1 MNTRKISFI
10 LMMMAW
16 IMILPGIT
24 SAQSENATA
33 GQIEAKVTNANYKY
47 NDKTGS
53 VIFQIDTELKNNS
66 ETGIMEIKY
75 RLHFLDKNGEEMET
89 ATGVFNGQDTP
100 LAPGKSISHYR
111 GGQFAAENK
120 PNDIRFEVLSALTEE
135 EMPPIYLPKAGD
147 YVYRVLNNKNLENIK
162 EEPPAAVKLWI
173 DHGGARDEALL
184 ETPEEIASFVDAFTK
199 VRILEETN
207 VWVTDNYN
215 GVSME
220 FPNGDYLWI
229 SLNLNNLEYE
239 VYGSWHVYE
248 LTDDEDFWQQMY
260 GLTKPVN
267 YRNEYTLGGS

>member
-1 MNTRKISFI
+1 MNTRKNLFI
-10 LMMMAW
+10 LMTALV
-16 IMILPGIT
+16 MILTGIA
-24 SAQSENATA
+24 SAQSENDPAA
-33 GQIEAKVTNANYKY
+33 QIEAKVTNTNYKY

-53 VIFQIDTELKNNS
+53 VIFQIDTELTNNS
-66 ETGIMEIKY
+66 NAGIMEIKY

-100 LAPGKSISHYR
+100 LAPGKSTSHYR

-120 PNDIRFEVLSALTEE
+120 PNDICVEVLSALTEE

-147 YVYRVLNNKNLENIK
+147 HVYRVLNNKNLENIK
-162 EEPPAAVKLWI
+162 EEPPIAVRLWI

-199 VRILEETN
+199 VRILEESDI
-207 VWVTDNYN
+207 WVTDNYN

-220 FPNGDYLWI
+220 FSNGEYLWI

-267 YRNEYTLGGS
+267 HSNEYTLGGS